1 MHLVHILILLLIFLF
16 IFALLGIN
24 LFGGE
29 FPENGVYRENFDDYN
44 LGFVTTFQILTA
56 IMFNRVFYLYGM
68 AGKML
73 VIPGFYVVSWIIIG
87 NYIFLNLFLAILLEE
102 FNQETK
108 TPELEDEDVI
118 FEEKYI
124 RNKIEEV
131 KKIGTRGTKPFIEKE
146 DIPKNEEKGGE
157 KTKYTDIVCEES
169 LFFFQKENACREF
182 CYWLTT
188 HRNFE
193 NFFFIIIFL
202 NSVKLIV
209 DTYDIS
215 YNTELNDFLYTADWI
230 LNSFFLI
237 EAMTKIIAFG
247 FFFDSGSYLRQYW
260 NILDFVIIICAFIDV
275 AIVWLDL
282 PFLEVI

>member
-1 MHLVHILILLLIFLF
+1 M
-16 IFALLGIN
+16 LGIN

-29 FPENGVYRENFDDYN
+29 FPENEIYRENFDDYN

-56 IMFNRVFYLYGM
+56 IMFNRVFHLYGM

-73 VIPGFYVVSWIIIG
+73 VIPAFYVVSWIVIG

-108 TPELEDEDVI
+108 TIEIEDEDVL
-118 FEEKYI
+118 FEENYI
-124 RNKIEEV
+124 LNKIGEM
-131 KKIGTRGTKPFIEKE
+131 KKGGTRGTRVFVEN
-146 DIPKNEEKGGE
+146 DDFPKNEDKSGE
-157 KTKYTDIVCEES
+157 RVKYADIACEES
-169 LFFFQKENACREF
+169 LFFFQKENVCREF

-193 NFFFIIIFL
+193 NFFFVIIFL
-202 NSVKLIV
+202 NSLKLIV
-209 DTYDIS
+209 DTYDIA
-215 YNTELNDFLYTADWI
+215 YNKELTDFLYIADWI
-230 LNSFFLI
+230 LNSFFLM

-260 NILDFVIIICAFIDV
+260 NILDFLIVICAFIDV
-275 AIVWLDL
+275 AIIWINL
-282 PFLEVI
+282 PFLEVYKFFNYFG